1 MMLSASLFVGILG
14 AVFIAMVIWRFS
26 SQRHQLPCPVW
37 LRWFVEIDNPFTKTN
52 RAAFIIDT
60 LAIEAGMKIL
70 DAGCGP
76 GRLTIP
82 LAQRVG
88 PAGKVIAMDMQL
100 GMLNRTQDKA
110 EAAGLANIEYLH
122 AGLGESRLPCNRF
135 ERAVL
140 VTVLGEIPDRTAAV
154 AELFNA
160 LKPGG
165 ILAVVELIFDPH
177 FQTRKTV
184 TDFAFAAGFLE
195 KEFWGNRIAYIAHFQ
210 KPSGK
215 D

>member
-1 MMLSASLFVGILG
+1 MLSASLFVTIWGAILL
-14 AVFIAMVIWRFS
+14 AMVIWRFS

-60 LAIEAGMKIL
+60 LTIEAGMTVL

-76 GRLTIP
+76 GRLTTP

-88 PAGKVIAMDMQL
+88 PAGKVTAMDVQL
-100 GMLNRTQDKA
+100 GMLNRTKFKV

-122 AGLGESRLPCNRF
+122 AGLGENRLLYSRF

-140 VTVLGEIPDRTAAV
+140 VTVLGEIPDRKAAV

-160 LKPGG
+160 LKPEG

-177 FQTRKTV
+177 FQTRKSV
-184 TDFAFAAGFLE
+184 TDFAVAAGFLE
-195 KEFWGNRIAYIAHFQ
+195 NGFWGNRMAYVIHFQ
-210 KPSGK
+210 KPFGEE
-215 D
+215 

>member
-1 MMLSASLFVGILG
+1 MLSASLFLGILG
-14 AVFIAMVIWRFS
+14 AILMAMVIWRFS

-37 LRWFVEIDNPFTKTN
+37 LRWFVEIDKAFTKTN

-60 LAIEAGMKIL
+60 MTIVTGMTVL

-76 GRLTIP
+76 GRLTLP
-82 LAQRVG
+82 LALRVG
-88 PAGKVIAMDMQL
+88 AAGKVTAMDVQR
-100 GMLNRTQDKA
+100 GMLNRTKVKA

-122 AGLGESRLPCNRF
+122 AALGESRLVSSRF

-140 VTVLGEIPDRTAAV
+140 VTVLGEIPDRKAAV

-177 FQTRKTV
+177 FQTRKSV
-184 TDFAFAAGFLE
+184 TDFAAAAGFMD
-195 KEFWGNRIAYIAHFQ
+195 KGFWGNRMAYVIHFQ
-210 KPSGK
+210 KPFMH
-215 D
+215 

>member
-1 MMLSASLFVGILG
+1 MLSVGLFVGILG
-14 AVFIAMVIWRFS
+14 AAFIAMVIWRFS

-88 PAGKVIAMDMQL
+88 PAGKVTAMDMQL
-100 GMLNRTQDKA
+100 GMLNRTKDKA

-122 AGLGESRLPCNRF
+122 ANLGESRLPCNRF

-154 AELFNA
+154 AELFSA
-160 LKPGG
+160 VKPGG

-184 TDFAFAAGFLE
+184 TDFAVAAGFLE
-195 KEFWGNRIAYIAHFQ
+195 KEFWGNRMAYIAHFQ
-210 KPSGK
+210 KPSGE

>member
-1 MMLSASLFVGILG
+1 
-14 AVFIAMVIWRFS
+14 
-26 SQRHQLPCPVW
+26 
-37 LRWFVEIDNPFTKTN
+37 
-52 RAAFIIDT
+52 
-60 LAIEAGMKIL
+60 MKIL

-88 PAGKVIAMDMQL
+88 PAGKVTAMDMQL
-100 GMLNRTQDKA
+100 GMLNRTKDKA

-122 AGLGESRLPCNRF
+122 ANLGESRLPCNRF

-154 AELFNA
+154 AELFSA
-160 LKPGG
+160 VKPGG

-184 TDFAFAAGFLE
+184 TDFAVAAGFLE
-195 KEFWGNRIAYIAHFQ
+195 KEFWGNRMAYIAHFQ
-210 KPSGK
+210 KPSGE